1 MNSYESKKKIRY
13 NIINEKTSWSRRLKK
28 IEMIINQILKNPG
41 YFIDKKITMLNID
54 FLLTDNKKIKELNKK
69 YRNMNKSTDVLTF
82 SSTQI
87 INRNLLYQYCDIVLS
102 IETIKKDC
110 LKLKIDFYH
119 HLTHLIIHAL
129 LHNNGYNH
137 NTESNSL
144 KMKNLEVLI
153 LKKLGIRNPYN

>member
-28 IEMIINQILKNPG
+28 IERIINQILKNPV
-41 YFIDKKITMLNID
+41 YFINKKITMLNID
-54 FLLTDNKKIKELNKK
+54 FLLTDNEKIKELNKK

-102 IETIKKDC
+102 IETIKNYC
-110 LKLKIDFYH
+110 LLCFSCSGGNQVDD
-119 HLTHLIIHAL
+119 LPPAIHIGASV
-129 LHNNGYNH
+129 Y
-137 NTESNSL
+137 
-144 KMKNLEVLI
+144 
-153 LKKLGIRNPYN
+153 